1 MKTVNNASTY
11 RVPLWMAAF
20 CAAYCRKDISIEE
33 IKQVNLF
40 MMRFICGEYSDAVRP
55 LLEKSNNAIKAMS
68 AIGAQSVTT
77 KEVKRLVRGKLS
89 VSAQLLAEWNAQM
102 IAAEP
107 TAGTTHKTSPNTVT
121 GFERAESGYSVMNHL
136 LDPSSD
142 QAKMD

>member
-20 CAAYCRKDISIEE
+20 CAAYCKKDISIEE

-89 VSAQLLAEWNAQM
+89 VSNQLLSEWMADM
-102 IAAEP
+102 KAAEP
-107 TAGTTHKTSPNTVT
+107 IAGTTHKTSSTHVT
-121 GFERAESGYSVMNHL
+121 ELERAESEYAAMLRL

-142 QAKMD
+142 RAKMD